1 MKLALN
7 FINAANIE
15 NRKQEVISCKIEYI
29 FDIKIL
35 VSCNLVLIMSIKIM
49 NFFLIKFPLFFLVS
63 LIMFFGSLSDA
74 KELAK
79 FKDWTAFA
87 EGEGKNLACM
97 AVSKPK
103 KSEGDYSKR
112 GDVFAIIT
120 HLPGQKKWNEFSVVA
135 GYNYKTNSNPEILID
150 QKKFQL
156 FTSGS
161 RAWSFSPSDDEKIIN
176 FLKKS
181 MKMKVVGTSSRGTM
195 TTDTFSLMG
204 FSKAYK
210 KINEACNKN

>member
-1 MKLALN
+1 MKIFISN
-7 FINAANIE
+7 FSTTI
-15 NRKQEVISCKIEYI
+15 YFI
-29 FDIKIL
+29 FFIIYA
-35 VSCNLVLIMSIKIM
+35 
-49 NFFLIKFPLFFLVS
+49 FP
-63 LIMFFGSLSDA
+63 GQT

-79 FKDWTAFA
+79 FTDWSAFA

-103 KSEGDYSKR
+103 KSEGDYTKR
-112 GDVFAIIT
+112 GDVFAIVT

-150 QKKFQL
+150 QIKFQL

-161 RAWSFSPSDDEKIIN
+161 RAWSFSPGDDEKIISS
-176 FLKKS
+176 LKKS
-181 MKMKVVGTSSRGTM
+181 MKMRVIGTSSRGTI

-204 FSKAYK
+204 FSKAYQ

>member
-1 MKLALN
+1 
-7 FINAANIE
+7 
-15 NRKQEVISCKIEYI
+15 
-29 FDIKIL
+29 
-35 VSCNLVLIMSIKIM
+35 M
-49 NFFLIKFPLFFLVS
+49 NFFLIKFPLFFLA
-63 LIMFFGSLSDA
+63 LLNLFLGSFSDA

-79 FKDWTAFA
+79 FKDWAAFA

-181 MKMKVVGTSSRGTM
+181 IKMKVVGTSSRGTI

>member
-181 MKMKVVGTSSRGTM
+181 MKMKVVGTSSRGTI
-195 TTDTFSLMG
+195 TTDTFSLLG

>member
-1 MKLALN
+1 
-7 FINAANIE
+7 
-15 NRKQEVISCKIEYI
+15 
-29 FDIKIL
+29 
-35 VSCNLVLIMSIKIM
+35 M

-63 LIMFFGSLSDA
+63 LILFFGSLSDA
-74 KELAK
+74 KELAE
-79 FKDWTAFA
+79 FKDWAAFA

-103 KSEGDYSKR
+103 KSEGNYSKR

-181 MKMKVVGTSSRGTM
+181 IKMKVVGTSSRGTI

-210 KINEACNKN
+210 RINEACNKN

>member
-1 MKLALN
+1 M
-7 FINAANIE
+7 
-15 NRKQEVISCKIEYI
+15 YG
-29 FDIKIL
+29 
-35 VSCNLVLIMSIKIM
+35 SI
-49 NFFLIKFPLFFLVS
+49 
-63 LIMFFGSLSDA
+63 
-74 KELAK
+74 
-79 FKDWTAFA
+79 
-87 EGEGKNLACM
+87 
-97 AVSKPK
+97 KPK
-103 KSEGDYSKR
+103 KSEGNYTKR

-181 MKMKVVGTSSRGTM
+181 IKMKVVGTSSRGTI
-195 TTDTFSLMG
+195 TTDSFSLLG
-204 FSKAYK
+204 FSKAIKKLTKLVIKTKVSLMNKKK
-210 KINEACNKN
+210 KIVLAFSGGLDTSIILKWLQNEMDAEVVTFTADIGQEWK

>member
-1 MKLALN
+1 
-7 FINAANIE
+7 
-15 NRKQEVISCKIEYI
+15 
-29 FDIKIL
+29 
-35 VSCNLVLIMSIKIM
+35 M
-49 NFFLIKFPLFFLVS
+49 NFFQMKISCFFVITIS
-63 LIMFFGSLSDA
+63 LIFPSISKT

-79 FKDWTAFA
+79 FKDWAAFA

-103 KSEGDYSKR
+103 KSEGNYTKR
-112 GDVFAIIT
+112 GDVFAIVT
-120 HLPGQKKWNEFSVVA
+120 HLPGQNKWNEFSVVA
-135 GYNYKTNSNPEILID
+135 GYNYKTDSNPELLID

-161 RAWSFSPSDDEKIIN
+161 RAWSFSPGDDDKIIN

-181 MKMKVVGTSSRGTM
+181 MKMKVVGTSSRGTI

-210 KINEACNKN
+210 KINEACKKN